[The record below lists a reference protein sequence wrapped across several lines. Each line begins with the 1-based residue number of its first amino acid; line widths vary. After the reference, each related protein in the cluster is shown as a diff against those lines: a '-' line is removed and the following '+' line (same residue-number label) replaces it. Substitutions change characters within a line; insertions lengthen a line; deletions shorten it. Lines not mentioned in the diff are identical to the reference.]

1 MDKWIDKLID
11 TGWFMKV
18 VALIFALFLFDAVY
32 QPDKDV
38 SNINVPSLQDTEVI
52 SDVPVKTYYDT
63 DNLVVS
69 GVPETVKLTIRGPKN
84 LLQPAKVQRNFEVYV
99 DLENAE
105 IGTKRVPIQI
115 RNISDK
121 LKVTIDPSFINV
133 SIQEKITADFK
144 VDVEFN
150 KSLLEEGFISEPPDV
165 APNTVKIT
173 GAKDVIERINYV
185 KATVDIKGPIKETVR
200 REAQILVFDRDMNK
214 LDVIVDPGT
223 VEVVIPV
230 KSLSKTVPIV
240 IMEKGTLPSNVRI
253 NSISLN
259 TDEVKIFGRQ
269 DVLDKTDSVRVE
281 IDVSDLSG
289 DTEVS
294 LPIII
299 PDGISEVNPTT
310 VKAVIDTTV
319 INDETEEDEAKTEN
333 RTFSNLPIHLSG
345 LANQLE
351 AALQSPATGTAS
363 LTISGRSDIVH
374 QITAS
379 DFNLFLDLSSLG
391 EGEHEVKINVSGPAN
406 INWKL
411 ATETAQ
417 ITITEKEAI

>member
-11 TGWFMKV
+11 TKWFIKV
-18 VALIFALFLFDAVY
+18 VALVFALFLFEAVY
-32 QPDKDV
+32 EPDKDV
-38 SNINVPSLQDTEVI
+38 SSINVPSLQDTEVI

-69 GVPETVKLTIRGPKN
+69 GVPETVDVTIKGPKT

-105 IGTKRVPIQI
+105 IGTKKVPIQI
-115 RNISDK
+115 KNISDK
-121 LKVTIDPSFINV
+121 LKVTIDPAYVNV

-144 VDVEFN
+144 VDIEFN
-150 KSLLEEGFISEPPDV
+150 KSLLEEGFISETPDI

-173 GAKDVIERINYV
+173 GAKDIVERISYV
-185 KATVDIKGPIKETVR
+185 KATVDIKGPINETIR
-200 REAQILVFDRDMNK
+200 KEAQVVAFDKDMNK
-214 LDVIVDPGT
+214 LDVIIEPGT
-223 VEVVIPV
+223 IEVVIPV

-240 IMEKGTLPSNVRI
+240 INEIGTLPSNIRI
-253 NSISLN
+253 NSITLN

-269 DVLDKTDSVRVE
+269 DILDKTDSVRVE
-281 IDVSDLSG
+281 VDVSEVSG
-289 DTEVS
+289 DAEIS

-299 PDGISEVNPTT
+299 PEGITDVNPTT
-310 VKAVIDTTV
+310 VKVVIDTSV
-319 INDETEEDEAKTEN
+319 IEDETDEEEVKTEN
-333 RTFSNLPIHLSG
+333 RTFSSLPITLSG
-345 LANQLE
+345 LANQFE

-363 LTISGRSDIVH
+363 LTVIGKSDIIH
-374 QITAS
+374 QISAS
-379 DFNLFLDLSSLG
+379 DFNLFLDLSTLG

-411 ATETAQ
+411 ATETAK

>member
-11 TGWFMKV
+11 TSWFMKV
-18 VALIFALFLFDAVY
+18 VALILALFLFDAVY
-32 QPDKDV
+32 EPDKDV
-38 SNINVPSLQDTEVI
+38 SNINVPSLQDTEII

-69 GVPETVKLTIRGPKN
+69 GVPETVKLTIKGPKN
-84 LLQPAKVQRNFEVYV
+84 VLQPAKVQRNFEVFV
-99 DLENAE
+99 DLSNAE
-105 IGTKRVPIQI
+105 IGTKRVPIEI

-121 LKVTIDPSFINV
+121 LKVTIDPAFINV
-133 SIQEKITADFK
+133 SIQEKITTDFK

-173 GAKDVIERINYV
+173 GAKDIIERISYV
-185 KATVDIKGPIKETVR
+185 KATVDLKGPIKETVR
-200 REAQILVFDRDMNK
+200 REAQVLVFDRDMNK
-214 LDVIVDPGT
+214 LDVVVEPGT
-223 VEVVIPV
+223 IEVVIPV

-240 IMEKGTLPSNVRI
+240 IMEKGTLPSNIMI

-259 TDEVKIFGRQ
+259 ADEVKIFGRQ

-281 IDVSDLSG
+281 VDVSELSG
-289 DTEVS
+289 DTELS
-294 LPIII
+294 LPIIV
-299 PDGISEVNPTT
+299 PEGITEVNPTT

-319 INDETEEDEAKTEN
+319 INEETDEEEAKTEN
-333 RTFSNLPIHLSG
+333 RTFSSLPIHLSG
-345 LANQLE
+345 LANQFE

-363 LTISGRSDIVH
+363 LTVTGKSDIVH

-379 DFNLFLDLSSLG
+379 DFSLFLDLSTLG

-411 ATETAQ
+411 ATETAK
-417 ITITEKEAI
+417 ITITEKEAL